1 MRQQI
6 MDLEA
11 EKEELVSEHD
21 KTLKA
26 VREEHTQVVEDLN
39 LSMHGKL
46 RQEYEASHLLQQ
58 ELEECRQQLQSAETG
73 HKRAIEQLTNS
84 YEEEHRFQLQ
94 QCKDKAQ
101 WQKMEYELI
110 LKTMAEEIFALRC
123 KYKAKSKTMR
133 DMSAQYKD
141 EARIMKKRFECLGE
155 IKSKRIEK
163 LEAEVKKNLNIIS
176 NLENDVLGLKQQI
189 MLRNENIQEKNSI
202 MMELKEKMQ
211 TLQTEKLVLQLR
223 DMQHDCNV
231 KEMKEEFTQE
241 TKAMRQQIMDLE
253 AEKEELVSEHDKTLE
268 AVGQMVEDLNSTMH
282 EKLWQGN
289 VASHLLQEELEEYR
303 QQLQGAETGHKREI
317 EQLTSSYESRL
328 EQLTSSYEFR
338 LEEHRHQLQQ
348 ISEMR
353 ERNTDLQSMKFILDN
368 RVKELTTQIK
378 ELKMEEE
385 LIQSSAQKSRQERS
399 ITDLKL
405 KLNAKDKDMRKKMER
420 ACDTS
425 TVVKRFKADLLSCVG
440 FIQDPKRLKESVLQM
455 HARYIRQSDEDLLRQ
470 DLGKLR
476 DGREEVDVARNM
488 VKSLQRKL
496 SKETEFHSTQRF
508 KLIQEN
514 STLIKELN
522 DFKRALK
529 DSQDK
534 VHDYENQLSVYRRKK
549 PSNSS
554 GTKGPGS
561 TSSPRTPHSLATN
574 LTRKEVAQR
583 LIPWQRA

>member
-1 MRQQI
+1 MH
-6 MDLEA
+6 
-11 EKEELVSEHD
+11 EKLWQGNV
-21 KTLKA
+21 
-26 VREEHTQVVEDLN
+26 
-39 LSMHGKL
+39 
-46 RQEYEASHLLQQ
+46 ASHLLQE
-58 ELEECRQQLQSAETG
+58 ELEECRQQLQGAETG
-73 HKRAIEQLTNS
+73 HKREIEQLTSAYESRLEQLTSS
-84 YEEEHRFQLQ
+84 YEFRLEEHRHQLQ
-94 QCKDKAQ
+94 QCKDKARQ
-101 WQKMEYELI
+101 QKMEYELMMKMTAEDGDKEI
-110 LKTMAEEIFALRC
+110 MAIRC
-123 KYKAKSKTMR
+123 KYEAKLKILR
-133 DMSAQYKD
+133 DLNAQYKD
-141 EARIMKKRFECLGE
+141 EAWIMKERVERLE
-155 IKSKRIEK
+155 ENNSKKKNKEIEK

-189 MLRNENIQEKNSI
+189 MLRNENIE
-202 MMELKEKMQ
+202 
-211 TLQTEKLVLQLR
+211 
-223 DMQHDCNV
+223 
-231 KEMKEEFTQE
+231 
-241 TKAMRQQIMDLE
+241 
-253 AEKEELVSEHDKTLE
+253 EKEIL
-268 AVGQMVEDLNSTMH
+268 
-282 EKLWQGN
+282 
-289 VASHLLQEELEEYR
+289 
-303 QQLQGAETGHKREI
+303 
-317 EQLTSSYESRL
+317 
-328 EQLTSSYEFR
+328 
-338 LEEHRHQLQQ
+338 

-353 ERNTDLQSMKFILDN
+353 ERNTGLQSMKFILDN
-368 RVKELTTQIK
+368 RVKELTTQIDPKEEIIK
-378 ELKMEEE
+378 ELKEQIGKMEEE
-385 LIQSSAQKSRQERS
+385 LIESSEQNSWKERS
-399 ITDLKL
+399 IADLKL

-476 DGREEVDVARNM
+476 HGREEVDVARNM

-496 SKETEFHSTQRF
+496 AKETEFHSTQRF

-522 DFKRALK
+522 DFIRALK

-561 TSSPRTPHSLATN
+561 TSSPRGPHSLATN

>member
-141 EARIMKKRFECLGE
+141 EARIMKKR
-155 IKSKRIEK
+155 
-163 LEAEVKKNLNIIS
+163 
-176 NLENDVLGLKQQI
+176 
-189 MLRNENIQEKNSI
+189 
-202 MMELKEKMQ
+202 
-211 TLQTEKLVLQLR
+211 
-223 DMQHDCNV
+223 
-231 KEMKEEFTQE
+231 
-241 TKAMRQQIMDLE
+241 DLE

-348 ISEMR
+348 FECLGEIKSEKIEKLEAEVKKNLNIISNLENDVLGLKQQIMLRNENIQEKISEMR